1 VFGFLQVGKGILL
14 SDRHPSAVTPG
25 NYPPVHLSW
34 IVWGLGAAF
43 YFTGFYQRV
52 APAVMTDQLMADFEI
67 SAAALGHL
75 SAFYFYSYVA
85 MQIPTGILSDLWGP
99 RRLLTTGALVASLG
113 TFLFALAPTV
123 LLAYMGRLMIGGSV
137 AVAFVAMLKLASHWF
152 PPNRFATITGIALF
166 CGVAGAVSAGV
177 PLRFLVDHFYWRP
190 VMLASGVG
198 TGLITLGI
206 WLFVR
211 DDPSER
217 DYKSYAAGAEGHG
230 NPGGTNPLAGLEKVL
245 RYRNTWLISLAPS
258 GVVGPVLAFS
268 GLWGVPYLSARFH
281 LTPTQS
287 AAVTSALMV
296 AWAVAGPVIGAFS
309 DRIGRRK
316 SLYLAGSIVASAG
329 WIVALLVQGLP
340 AWAFVIL
347 IILIGLASGV
357 MIIGFAFVKE
367 SVPPSLAGTV
377 SGVCNMGVMLGP
389 MILQPLMGW
398 VLDKNWHGLMEKG
411 ARVYGVDA
419 YQASFVPVITWSVL
433 AVLLISITKET
444 YCRQRVF
451 DDE

>member
-1 VFGFLQVGKGILL
+1 M
-14 SDRHPSAVTPG
+14 SDGDPSGVASG
-25 NYPPVHLSW
+25 GRPPAYLSW

-43 YFTGFYQRV
+43 YSTGFYQRV

-67 SAAALGHL
+67 SATALGHL
-75 SAFYFYSYVA
+75 SAFYFYSYAA

-113 TFLFALAPTV
+113 TFLFALAPT
-123 LLAYMGRLMIGGSV
+123 LLVGNVGRLMIGGSV

-152 PPNRFATITGIALF
+152 PPKRFATVTGIALF

-177 PLRFLVDHFYWRP
+177 PLRFLIDHFHWRP
-190 VMLASGVG
+190 VMLASGMV

-206 WLFVR
+206 WFFVR

-217 DYKSYAAGAEGHG
+217 DYKSYAPGARGHG
-230 NPGGTNPLAGLEKVL
+230 NPGGMNPPLGGLEKVF
-245 RYRNTWLISLAPS
+245 RYRNTWLVSLAPS
-258 GVVGPVLAFS
+258 GVAGPVLAFS

-281 LTPTQS
+281 LTPTQG

-296 AWAVAGPVIGAFS
+296 AWATAGPVMGALS

-316 SLYLAGSIVASAG
+316 SLYLGGSIVASAG
-329 WIVALLVQGLP
+329 WIVALLVRGLP
-340 AWAFVIL
+340 AWAFVLL

-398 VLDKNWHGLMEKG
+398 ALDKNWNGLMEKG
-411 ARVYGVDA
+411 VRVYDVGA
-419 YQASFVPVITWSVL
+419 YQTSFIPMMAWSIL
-433 AVLLISITKET
+433 TVLLISITKESH
-444 YCRQRVF
+444 CRQMVS
-451 DDE
+451 DD

>member
-1 VFGFLQVGKGILL
+1 LCIGPQEEEEILV
-14 SDRHPSAVTPG
+14 SKRDPSALTSG
-25 NYPPVHLSW
+25 NHPPAHLSW
-34 IVWGLGAAF
+34 LVWGLGAAF

-75 SAFYFYSYVA
+75 SAFYFYSYAA

-99 RRLLTTGALVASLG
+99 RRLLTIGALIASLG
-113 TFLFALAPTV
+113 TFLFALAPTA
-123 LLAYMGRLMIGGSV
+123 LLANAGRLMIGGSV

-152 PPNRFATITGIALF
+152 SPNRFSAISGLALF

-177 PLRFLVDHFYWRP
+177 PLRFLIDRFHWRP
-190 VMLASGVG
+190 VMLVSGVV

-206 WLFVR
+206 WLLVR

-217 DYKSYAAGAEGHG
+217 GYKSYAPGAQGSG
-230 NPGGTNPLAGLEKVL
+230 NPGDTNPLRGLKKVL
-245 RYRNTWLISLAPS
+245 CYSNTWLISLAPS

-268 GLWGVPYLSARFH
+268 GLWGVPYLSARFR

-296 AWAVAGPVIGAFS
+296 AWAVAGPLIGALS

-316 SLYLAGSIVASAG
+316 SLYMGGAMVASAG
-329 WIVALLVQGLP
+329 WVVALFVQELP
-340 AWAFVIL
+340 AWAFIML

-367 SVPPSLAGTV
+367 SVPPALAGTV
-377 SGVCNMGVMLGP
+377 SGVCNMGVIIGP

-398 VLDKNWHGLMEKG
+398 VLDKNWDGLMENG
-411 ARVYGVDA
+411 VRVYDVSA
-419 YQASFVPVITWSVL
+419 YQASFVPLIAWSIL
-433 AVLLISITKET
+433 AVLLISITRET
-444 YCRQRVF
+444 HCRQMVL
-451 DDE
+451 DD